1 MSLSMIKNGSNN
13 AGSTDAKLSPREREC
28 LYWISQGKT
37 IEETAMIL
45 GIKYGTVVGY
55 VRSLKEKMNCN
66 TLAHLVFKAMK
77 LEIIFF
83 DKSNP
88 QKVGE

>member
-1 MSLSMIKNGSNN
+1 MIKNNINN
-13 AGSTDAKLSPREREC
+13 AGSTAGKLSSREREC

-55 VRSLKEKMNCN
+55 VRSLKGKMNCN

-77 LEIIFF
+77 LEINFF
-83 DKSNP
+83 DKVNP
-88 QKVGE
+88 QKVWE